1 MVFTCHRCN
10 KDFKTRWNLKRHFG
24 RKNPC
29 KVVDKINCLPKSLN
43 CLPKSPKSLPKS
55 INCLP
60 IDNDLDIQ
68 DSGVI
73 DGKKIYICMYC
84 SKLYKNRNSKYKHQ
98 INCKNI
104 QNNEKKVKNIKEIV
118 KKLRNTDKSLIID
131 NNKLKIKKTSNVRD
145 DDILLNRISE
155 NFINRK
161 IVNIT
166 NNNNNIINS
175 NNTNNTTNN
184 NNITININ
192 PFGKENLDS
201 LSLKTI
207 KKIFSKKYGCLN
219 SALSEIYAKIPENN
233 NFHLAN
239 KGSMKYMK
247 LYDGNACVYEKT
259 NKFKTRLSDKTMD
272 HLETLLEKNKD
283 KIIKNHR
290 DVIEK
295 VIDEYFSGKLT
306 ERYDEEVELFILNHT
321 DEMKQVLTNT
331 LERLKSCK

>member
-1 MVFTCHRCN
+1 MVFTCHRCL

-29 KVVDKINCLPKSLN
+29 KVVDKIKSGK
-43 CLPKSPKSLPKS
+43 KSTKSGNFSTKS
-55 INCLP
+55 GNFLTKSSP
-60 IDNDLDIQ
+60 IENESDTTDET
-68 DSGVI
+68 VI
-73 DGKKIYICMYC
+73 DGKNIYICMYC
-84 SKLYKNRNSKYKHQ
+84 SKLYKNKYSKYKHQ

-131 NNKLKIKKTSNVRD
+131 DNKLKIKKTSNIKD
-145 DDILLNRISE
+145 NDILLNRISE
-155 NFINRK
+155 NFINKK

-184 NNITININ
+184 NITININ
-192 PFGKENLDS
+192 PFGKENLDA

-247 LYDGNACVYEKT
+247 LYDGNACIYEKT

>member
-1 MVFTCHRCN
+1 MVFTCHRCL
-10 KDFKTRWNLKRHFG
+10 KDFKTRWNLKRHFE

-29 KVVDKINCLPKSLN
+29 KEAGKTNCLPKSLN
-43 CLPKSPKSLPKS
+43 CLPKSPK
-55 INCLP
+55 CLP
-60 IDNDLDIQ
+60 ISSKCLPTENSSESNDET
-68 DSGVI
+68 VI

-131 NNKLKIKKTSNVRD
+131 DNKLKIKKTSNIKD
-145 DDILLNRISE
+145 NDILLNKISE
-155 NFINRK
+155 TFINKK

-175 NNTNNTTNN
+175 NNTTN

-247 LYDGNACVYEKT
+247 LYDGKGCVYEKT
-259 NKFKTRLSDKTMD
+259 NKFKTRLSDKTMN
-272 HLETLLEKNKD
+272 HLEKLLEKNKD

-295 VIDEYFSGKLT
+295 IIDEYFSGKLT